1 MTVHELVIPK
11 NDFVMGIEYVYEGVA
26 ILGLRLKMFLQ
37 GFRDGWDS
45 DQA

>member
-11 NDFVMGIEYVYEGVA
+11 NDFVMGIEYVYEGVS
-26 ILGLRLKMFLQ
+26 ILGLRLKMFSQ
-37 GFRDGWDS
+37 GFHDGLGS